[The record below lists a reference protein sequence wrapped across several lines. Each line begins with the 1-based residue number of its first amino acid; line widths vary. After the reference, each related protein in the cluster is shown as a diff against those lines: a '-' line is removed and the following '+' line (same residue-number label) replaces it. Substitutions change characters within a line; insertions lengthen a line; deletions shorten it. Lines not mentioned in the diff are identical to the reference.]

1 MNRDFDD
8 VDLDKSEEI
17 SMEPSAPLD
26 DAFLDEFS
34 SGNLESIFEV
44 VAPAE
49 LSLSSSLPQSL
60 TADGAP
66 LLASQ
71 DSEAQ
76 AVDSD
81 EGLDEGLDE
90 GIDEPSQETLG
101 EGGDASPV
109 SEGPLAPAQPL
120 DLAALVEAILF
131 ASPKPLKVGDILE
144 ILADESVTS
153 KDVSEVISSL
163 VRFYRAR
170 KGGFKLENVR
180 HGYQFQTDPAAGEVM
195 ERMFSSRPRPISRAA
210 QETLAIIAYRQPVT
224 RADIE
229 FIRGVDAGSIMKNLL
244 DRNLIKCIG
253 RKEDSGRP
261 MLFGTTDEFLQVYA
275 LSSLAELPPLEAF
288 QPSHEIMKNA
298 LEAIEKGDETEGPA
312 DFVGNYDEQAEDVL
326 SLEEAS
332 GEEGDLDV
340 EEPIESGREES
351 LDLDL
356 EESPVTHRL
365 AAIAHDNMA
374 QPMIKEGSPLES
386 KRALQGATK
395 AKNDEHEARP
405 QGVFLGDL
413 DGGFEDDDNSEE
425 KY

>member
-1 MNRDFDD
+1 MNQDFEDM
-8 VDLDKSEEI
+8 DLDKSDVTSIESSIAPSTQNEE
-17 SMEPSAPLD
+17 PN
-26 DAFLDEFS
+26 FDELL
-34 SGNLESIFEV
+34 GENLESMFEALDPLEIS
-44 VAPAE
+44 VAG
-49 LSLSSSLPQSL
+49 SLPDVLDSDAETL
-60 TADGAP
+60 FAHEEGETLEGVVETSTRPEGIPAP
-66 LLASQ
+66 L
-71 DSEAQ
+71 EA
-76 AVDSD
+76 
-81 EGLDEGLDE
+81 
-90 GIDEPSQETLG
+90 
-101 EGGDASPV
+101 
-109 SEGPLAPAQPL
+109 L
-120 DLAALVEAILF
+120 DLASIVEAVLF

-153 KDVSEVISSL
+153 KEVSEVISSL
-163 VRFYRAR
+163 VRFYRSR

-244 DRNLIKCIG
+244 DRNLIKCVG

-275 LSSLAELPPLEAF
+275 LTSLADLPPLEAF

-298 LEAIEKGDETEGPA
+298 LEAIEKGDEAEGPA
-312 DFVGNYDEQAEDVL
+312 DFVGNYDEQIEEGL
-326 SLEEAS
+326 SLEEAPRDA
-332 GEEGDLDV
+332 EG
-340 EEPIESGREES
+340 S
-351 LDLDL
+351 DL
-356 EESPVTHRL
+356 EESEDSDLFP
-365 AAIAHDNMA
+365 AIAHDNMP
-374 QPMIKEGSPLES
+374 QPVIKEGPPLET